1 MPEATDLGETQR
13 KALRELYLTEFG
25 ALRAEIGARSGFQ
38 HQLMALNITALAAVG
53 GFVISNKANP
63 LLLLM
68 LPLVCCSLGVIWHD
82 HARNIENIGTYI
94 KDELEPSL
102 FNTVP
107 LDASE
112 RREVHGLQYEER
124 IDRDEL
130 RISSRVLPLAVPIL
144 ILFGAFP
151 AAGSVFALINML
163 RLGASAEIWL
173 VWVAGIGM
181 IGLYLWAWQVF
192 VRAPCR
198 RQTVGPA

>member
-1 MPEATDLGETQR
+1 MPEATDPGETR
-13 KALRELYLTEFG
+13 RMALREMYLAEFA
-25 ALRAEIGARSGFQ
+25 ALRTEIGARSNTQ
-38 HQLMALNITALAAVG
+38 HQLMALNITALATIG
-53 GFVISNKANP
+53 GFVISQKANP

-102 FNTVP
+102 LDTVP
-107 LDASE
+107 LEPSE
-112 RREVHGLQYEER
+112 RPKVRGLQYEER

-151 AAGSVFALINML
+151 AAGSVFALITML
-163 RLGASAEIWL
+163 RQGVSAEIWF
-173 VWVAGIGM
+173 VWAAGVGM
-181 IGLYLWAWQVF
+181 IGLYLWAWLVF
-192 VRAPCR
+192 VGAPYR
-198 RQTVGPA
+198 RQAVS